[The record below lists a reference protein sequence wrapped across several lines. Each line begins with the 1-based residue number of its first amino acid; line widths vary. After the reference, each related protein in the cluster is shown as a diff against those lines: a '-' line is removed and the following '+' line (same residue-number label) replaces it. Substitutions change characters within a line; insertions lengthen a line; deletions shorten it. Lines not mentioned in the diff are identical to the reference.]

1 MKATNLVR
9 LLTLCSQVIHFLEW
23 ILTFPLS
30 SLRSAF
36 STSLIFNS
44 NPWKEDIYFNIILL
58 PFSASVYLHNNI
70 DKDDHEGV
78 DEADEQ
84 PDLHR
89 LDAGRVGQRGGDRE
103 IDRGQDH
110 HAGDVHRDYQLIP
123 ALPGDVVGQL
133 VDHVHHQGREV
144 GYHYRHL

>member
-1 MKATNLVR
+1 M
-9 LLTLCSQVIHFLEW
+9 
-23 ILTFPLS
+23 
-30 SLRSAF
+30 
-36 STSLIFNS
+36 
-44 NPWKEDIYFNIILL
+44 
-58 PFSASVYLHNNI
+58 YLHNNI

-103 IDRGQDH
+103 VDRGQDH
-110 HAGDVHRDYQLIP
+110 HAGDVHRDDQLVP

-133 VDHVHHQGREV
+133 VDHVHHQGWEV
-144 GYHYRHL
+144 GHHHRHLQISTQDHGKFHSLIG